1 MKVAVVGGG
10 VTGLAAAHELARS
23 GGARVTLY
31 EKEDHLGGYAR
42 AVDVDDGRA
51 PALST
56 STSASW
62 SSTRC
67 EHTCVTYTS
76 YKLVLKTTAKP
87 ARSVSLQDLFEINP
101 TCLNKSDICLRFLE
115 FSS

>member
-42 AVDVDDGRA
+42 AVDVDDGSTGSVHLD
-51 PALST
+51 LSLMVFNQVRT
-56 STSASW
+56 YMRYVHKLQ
-62 SSTRC
+62 TRPQN
-67 EHTCVTYTS
+67 YG
-76 YKLVLKTTAKP
+76 
-87 ARSVSLQDLFEINP
+87 
-101 TCLNKSDICLRFLE
+101 
-115 FSS
+115 